1 MRMNSPKPPTTIVDP
16 WEFHL
21 PQVELKDWEL
31 IADHH
36 MHKSMQFQS
45 CQQALR
51 WHALAQALSECNGR
65 DCLFYLG
72 NVGSGRVETDIFN
85 PIQGHLT
92 RTDLDVAVKLNALER
107 AVRMLP
113 SLL

>member
-1 MRMNSPKPPTTIVDP
+1 MRMNSSKPPPTAVDP

-21 PQVELKDWEL
+21 FQEELKDWEL
-31 IADHH
+31 IANHH
-36 MHKSMQFQS
+36 MHKSIQFQS

-72 NVGSGRVETDIFN
+72 SVGSGRIEADILN
-85 PIQGHLT
+85 SIQGHLT
-92 RTDLDVAVKLNALER
+92 RSDLDVAVKLNALEK
-107 AVRMLP
+107 AVRTLRP
-113 SLL
+113 LH